1 MDGPAFAVLG
11 ELRAA
16 VDGLAQHIKH
26 TPQGLGAD
34 GHTDGAAGGS
44 ARSYPAARP
53 SAASSRM
60 QRTVRPPMC
69 LATSM
74 TSFLPV
80 HLNGQGLFDPGE
92 VVAVKDDID
101 HRSNDL

>member
-16 VDGLAQHIKH
+16 VDRLAQHIKH

-44 ARSYPAARP
+44 DDHIPRQTLRRVQQDAADG
-53 SAASSRM
+53 AAAHVLGHFHD
-60 QRTVRPPMC
+60 Q
-69 LATSM
+69 LFA
-74 TSFLPV
+74 L